1 MKTLYSTLAFLLC
14 SVQLFGQ
21 TLKIGDSSSGLKLS
35 LMDNSKAPISI
46 SELEGKVVMID
57 FWATWCSPCIAG
69 MPHLN
74 DLQNEFKDRLQV
86 IAVSHE
92 SEDRINRFISSRPQ
106 AFLFGLDSTKSL
118 QKAFPHSIIPHTVLI
133 NAKGKV
139 VAITAPDNI
148 NSKVIEQVLKG
159 EPIDLPLKT
168 DIIDFDY
175 ADDYFKVDSTI
186 TEHFVIQPYNASIPS
201 FSKKSGGIFENRRM
215 TIHNAPVSSLFRAAF
230 QMSSNRLVYEVDETL
245 FDYEN
250 TDNLYNLDIIV
261 APEDRYQ
268 FYPIFQSKLNEL
280 LEVKGRIG
288 KQEKEVA
295 VLYKIDSL
303 EFSLSPVEE
312 HANGYSGRGD
322 YFKSAGASMDDF
334 RDYLESFG
342 LFGLPVVNE
351 TDIDGY
357 FSLEFGFDPE
367 TKGSF
372 QENLRKI
379 GLGIKKDK
387 KEIDVLILYTGV

>member
-1 MKTLYSTLAFLLC
+1 MKALYFPLAFLVFT
-14 SVQLFGQ
+14 VQVFGQ
-21 TLKIGDSSSGLKLS
+21 TLKIGDSSSDLKLS
-35 LMDNSKAPISI
+35 LMDKNKTSISF

-74 DLQNEFKDRLQV
+74 DLQNEFNENLQI

-92 SEDRINRFISSRPQ
+92 SEDRIKRFINSRPQ
-106 AFLFGLDSTKSL
+106 AFLFGLDNANNL

-133 NAKGKV
+133 NPNGKV
-139 VAITAPDNI
+139 VAITAPENI
-148 NSKVIEQVLKG
+148 NLKVIEQVLKG
-159 EPIDLPLKT
+159 ETIDLPLKT

-186 TEHFVIQPYNASIPS
+186 AEHFVIQPYNASIPS
-201 FSKKSGGIFENRRM
+201 FSKRSGGIFANRRL
-215 TIHNAPVSSLFRAAF
+215 TIHNAPISSFFRAAF
-230 QMSSNRLVYEVDETL
+230 QVSSYRLVYEVDETQ

-261 APEDRYQ
+261 APEDRDQ

-288 KQEKEVA
+288 KQEKEIA

-303 EFSLSPVEE
+303 EFGLNPVEE
-312 HANGYSGRGD
+312 HTNYSGRGD

-334 RDYLESFG
+334 REYLENFG
-342 LFGLPVVNE
+342 LFGLPVVND
-351 TDIDGY
+351 TGIDGY
-357 FSLEFGFDPE
+357 FSLEFSFDPE

-379 GLGIKKDK
+379 GLGIKKNK
-387 KEIDVLILYTGV
+387 REIDVLILYTGA

>member
-1 MKTLYSTLAFLLC
+1 MKALYFTLAFLVFT
-14 SVQLFGQ
+14 VQVFGQ
-21 TLKIGDSSSGLKLS
+21 TLKIGDTASDLKLS
-35 LMDNSKAPISI
+35 LMDKSKTPISI
-46 SELEGKVVMID
+46 SELDGKVVIID

-74 DLQNEFKDRLQV
+74 DLQNEFNENLQI

-92 SEDRINRFISSRPQ
+92 SEDRIKRFINSRPQ
-106 AFLFGLDSTKSL
+106 FFWFGLDTAGL
-118 QKAFPHSIIPHTVLI
+118 LREAFPFRIIPHTVI
-133 NAKGKV
+133 IDTKGKV
-139 VAITAPDNI
+139 VAITAPENI
-148 NSKVIEQVLKG
+148 NSKVIKQVLKG

-175 ADDYFKVDSTI
+175 SDDYFKVDSTI
-186 TEHFVIQPYNASIPS
+186 TEHFVIQPHNPSIPS
-201 FSKKSGGIFENRRM
+201 FSKRFGGIFKDRRV
-215 TIHNAPVSSLFRAAF
+215 TIHNAPISSLFREAF
-230 QMSSNRLVYEVDETL
+230 QMSYDRVIFEVDEAQ

-261 APEDRYQ
+261 APEDRDQ

-303 EFSLSPVEE
+303 EFGLNPVEE
-312 HANGYSGRGD
+312 HTNYSGRGD
-322 YFKSAGASMDDF
+322 YFKSAGASLDDF
-334 RDYLESFG
+334 REYLENFG

-351 TDIDGY
+351 TGIDGY
-357 FSLEFGFDPE
+357 FSLEFSFDPE

-372 QENLRKI
+372 QENLRKM

-387 KEIDVLILYTGV
+387 REIDVLILYKAS

>member
-1 MKTLYSTLAFLLC
+1 MKALYFTLAFL
-14 SVQLFGQ
+14 VITIQTYGQ
-21 TLKIGDSSSGLKLS
+21 TLKIGDSASDLKLS
-35 LMDNSKAPISI
+35 LMDENKTPVSF
-46 SELEGKVVMID
+46 SELEGKAVIID
-57 FWATWCSPCIAG
+57 FWATWCSPCIAA

-74 DLQNEFKDRLQV
+74 ELQNEFEEKLKI

-92 SEDRINRFISSRPQ
+92 SEKRVKRFIRSRPQ
-106 AFLFGLDSTKSL
+106 AFLLGFDNTNKL

-133 NAKGKV
+133 NPNGKV
-139 VAITAPDNI
+139 VAITAPENI

-159 EPIDLPLKT
+159 EPVGLPVKT

-186 TEHFVIQPYNASIPS
+186 TEHFVIQPHNASIPS
-201 FSKKSGGIFENRRM
+201 FSKKSGGVFENRRM
-215 TIHNAPVSSLFRAAF
+215 TIHNAPVSSFFRAAF
-230 QMSSNRLVYEVDETL
+230 QMSSYRLVYEVDEAQ
-245 FDYEN
+245 FDYKSTN
-250 TDNLYNLDIIV
+250 NLYNLDIIV
-261 APEDRYQ
+261 APEDSDQ

-295 VLYKIDSL
+295 ILYKIDSL
-303 EFSLSPVEE
+303 EFGLSLVEE

-322 YFKSAGASMDDF
+322 YFKSTGASMDDF
-334 RDYLESFG
+334 REFLENFG

-351 TDIDGY
+351 TGIDGY
-357 FSLEFGFDPE
+357 FSLEFSFDPE

-379 GLGIKKDK
+379 GLGIKKNK
-387 KEIDVLILYTGV
+387 REIDVLILYTDG